1 MAVMVKV
8 LLPSF
13 QAEVN
18 PPLNWNRLVLLIVPL
33 RLLPTAKTPSQ
44 RSSSPS
50 ACSLS
55 PSRPWPEKHP
65 HVFHRMLSQQSIA
78 LQKPAL

>member
-18 PPLNWNRLVLLIVPL
+18 PPLNWNRLVLLIVSVRSLPKACL
-33 RLLPTAKTPSQ
+33 RLA
-44 RSSSPS
+44 
-50 ACSLS
+50 
-55 PSRPWPEKHP
+55 
-65 HVFHRMLSQQSIA
+65 
-78 LQKPAL
+78 PAQTFGS